1 MRLVVLLVVVLG
13 CQMPPRPRTG
23 DELVEKTL
31 LEMLRYKYAQR
42 TVRFDGAIR
51 ALARLRCPPDKVDR
65 IGDHDIDTMFREEF
79 LPHAR
84 GVGCATLY

>member
-1 MRLVVLLVVVLG
+1 MKLVVLLVFCLG
-13 CQMPPRPRTG
+13 CQMSPKPRTG

-31 LEMLRYKYAQR
+31 MQMLRYKYAQR

-51 ALARLRCPPDKVDR
+51 ALARLRCPPDEVHR
-65 IGDHDIDTMFREEF
+65 IGDRDIDTMFREEL

-84 GVGCATLY
+84 GVGCARLY